1 MEKNI
6 IPFGYKT
13 RLLNFEDMFNE
24 QFSLSAFEQTIAL
37 ADDNS
42 KSVLAAAQ
50 NAIRSAFSN
59 KDVEEKY
66 VVDMSDDLKRSI
78 DSGDVELVTSK
89 TGEVYAQLR
98 SENGRFG
105 KPLPIKKELAQE
117 GISEAELQMALQM
130 EAFKKQ
136 LQTIMEGMKTIECHV
151 AEILQGQRND
161 RIGLFYSGLSLYTEG
176 REIQD
181 SDLRK
186 QIIAQ
191 ALKSINDANA
201 QMIQEIR
208 TDIRFLEQKKYLKEK
223 NSLKVIDEK
232 IDDIH
237 QCYDIVFRSAFLK
250 AALYYE
256 NGEMVS
262 MLTAIDEYGCFIEK
276 MIVPHTGLL
285 SELDKND
292 KFIKT
297 GEWGTIANKLS
308 DCRNLKQQIMH
319 QDTYLLNMKED
330 YNAER

>member
-42 KSVLAAAQ
+42 KSVLTAAQ

-208 TDIRFLEQKKYLKEK
+208 T
-223 NSLKVIDEK
+223 
-232 IDDIH
+232 H
-237 QCYDIVFRSAFLK
+237 
-250 AALYYE
+250 
-256 NGEMVS
+256 
-262 MLTAIDEYGCFIEK
+262 
-276 MIVPHTGLL
+276 
-285 SELDKND
+285 
-292 KFIKT
+292 
-297 GEWGTIANKLS
+297 
-308 DCRNLKQQIMH
+308 
-319 QDTYLLNMKED
+319 
-330 YNAER
+330 